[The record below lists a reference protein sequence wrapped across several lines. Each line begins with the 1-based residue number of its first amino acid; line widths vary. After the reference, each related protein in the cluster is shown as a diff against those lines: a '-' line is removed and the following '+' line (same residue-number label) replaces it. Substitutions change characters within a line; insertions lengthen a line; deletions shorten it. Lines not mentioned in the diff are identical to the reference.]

1 MKRTT
6 TLLLTG
12 MLLLAPSLQ
21 AVEPPAIGQEPVRD
35 EQVINRLAA
44 MGKYLRSLEVIA
56 VQADTT
62 TEDVMDNG
70 QKLQFVGSAEY
81 RVQIPDHLW
90 LEVKNDRHHRIY
102 TYDGKTLTQFS
113 PELGYYAT
121 MEVLEPIGRMILQV
135 KEKYDLELPL
145 ADLFLWGTD
154 KADTTG
160 IEEAIFIGLEP
171 IGDHDSEHF
180 AFREDGIDWQIWIPP
195 GDQPL
200 PDRLVI
206 TTMDDPAQPSYTAN
220 LKWNLSPKL
229 NDADFSFVPPNGAM
243 KIDIAAV
250 EAAAKQ

>member
-1 MKRTT
+1 MRMTT
-6 TLLLTG
+6 LVLTLLL
-12 MLLLAPSLQ
+12 LFAPHFQ
-21 AVEPPAIGQEPVRD
+21 AAEIKAAATDPVRD
-35 EQVINRLAA
+35 EKVIKRLAV
-44 MGKYLRSLEVIA
+44 MGEYLRGLEAIA
-56 VQADTT
+56 VQADTA

-81 RVQIPDHLW
+81 LVQIPDHLR

-121 MEVLEPIGRMILQV
+121 MEMLEPIGRMILQV

-180 AFREDGIDWQIWIPP
+180 AFREDGIDWQIWIRP

-206 TTMDDPAQPSYTAN
+206 TTTDDPAQPSYTAN

-229 NDADFSFVPPNGAM
+229 NDADFSFVVPNGAI